1 MGLVPPRMLGSRLT
15 WIIVGG
21 LVALLIVGAVDALR
35 GSPPKR
41 EATLYVPLAPNS
53 TAATTTAPAPR
64 CLTNQLDPRMEPV
77 GSDLALVLAHTEGQ
91 PCRTP
96 RLRIDV
102 TLLDGSGQPAKA
114 TASIQEFFAPT
125 DDSRTSRWWLASP
138 FSIRVERPSPSAS
151 WPGSAPITTTAVS
164 RATRLSASMTLAL
177 RIVVGRPCGRAA
189 AG

>member
-1 MGLVPPRMLGSRLT
+1 MGFAPLRMLGSRIT

-21 LVALLIVGAVDALR
+21 LVALLIVGVVDALR
-35 GSPPKR
+35 CSPPKR

-64 CLTNQLDPRMEPV
+64 CLTNQLDLRMESV

-102 TLLDGSGQPAKA
+102 TLLDGSGQRAKA

-125 DDSRTSRWWLASP
+125 DHVSNVEVVAGFTVLYTCGEAKPQRFVA
-138 FSIRVERPSPSAS
+138 RVGPYHDH
-151 WPGSAPITTTAVS
+151 G
-164 RATRLSASMTLAL
+164 RLPRHKAL
-177 RIVVGRPCGRAA
+177 CLDDLGP
-189 AG
+189 

>member
-1 MGLVPPRMLGSRLT
+1 MSLVPRRMLGSRLT

-21 LVALLIVGAVDALR
+21 LVALLIVGVVDALR

-64 CLTNQLDPRMEPV
+64 CLTNQLDLRMEPV
-77 GSDLALVLAHTEGQ
+77 GSDLALVLAHTEDQ

-125 DDSRTSRWWLASP
+125 DHVSNVEVVAGFTVLYTCGEAKPQRFVA
-138 FSIRVERPSPSAS
+138 RVGPYYDH
-151 WPGSAPITTTAVS
+151 G
-164 RATRLSASMTLAL
+164 RLPRYKPLCL
-177 RIVVGRPCGRAA
+177 DDLGP
-189 AG
+189 

>member
-1 MGLVPPRMLGSRLT
+1 MGLVPPRTLGSRIT

-21 LVALLIVGAVDALR
+21 LVALLIAGVVDALR
-35 GSPPKR
+35 GSPPKQ
-41 EATLYVPLAPNS
+41 EATPYVPLAPSS
-53 TAATTTAPAPR
+53 TPASTTAPAPR
-64 CLTNQLDPRMEPV
+64 CLTNQLDLRIEPV

-125 DDSRTSRWWLASP
+125 DHLSNVEVVAGLTVLYTCGEAKPQRFVA
-138 FSIRVERPSPSAS
+138 RVGPYHDHGRLPRH
-151 WPGSAPITTTAVS
+151 
-164 RATRLSASMTLAL
+164 RALCLDDL
-177 RIVVGRPCGRAA
+177 DP
-189 AG
+189 